1 MMGVG
6 NSRKVRRRQERNYKR
21 TRVTRGGRTV
31 FTHSHMGAWSCY
43 FAIASLVVFAA
54 AVLVAFLL
62 GTKGVRFTGGLGAV
76 AVLLAFGGIRAAMDG
91 FRERDKNYV
100 NCKVGIAVNIVILLF
115 LIVVFVIGCLY

>member
-1 MMGVG
+1 MMGAG
-6 NSRKVRRRQERNYKR
+6 SGSRARRRRERNYKKAR
-21 TRVTRGGRTV
+21 ITRGRTV

-54 AVLVAFLL
+54 AVLVAFWL
-62 GTKGVRFTGGLGAV
+62 GTKGVRFTGGLGMV
-76 AVLLAFGGIRAAMDG
+76 SVLLAFGGMRAAMDG

-115 LIVVFVIGCLY
+115 LIVVFIIGCL